1 VKIILD
7 TCVISETVRKLP
19 DPGVLEWLEK
29 QREQDLYLSVLT
41 VGEIRKGIAR
51 LDDSHRKNELAAW
64 VDGILT
70 QRFESRL
77 LCVDAAIASM
87 WGKITAQAEMSGRKI
102 PVIDGLIAAT
112 AKVHELH
119 VATRNTKHL
128 EACGVSVVNPWT

>member
-1 VKIILD
+1 MKIILD

-51 LDDSHRKNELAAW
+51 LDDSQRKSELAMW
-64 VDGILT
+64 VDQILT

-119 VATRNTKHL
+119 VASRNTKHL